1 MVPCLT
7 FLVVA
12 FTAGVHGMGT
22 RSMAALTRDAESK
35 ERPVMKVVRILQD
48 MQVELQKELE
58 EDTKVHAQLACW
70 CKTNSAEKEAAIS
83 NGNELVEKIDGEYNT
98 NFAEMQELETS
109 VGSDRTSLESNEN
122 SESSEVAL
130 RQKEA
135 KEAAAHD
142 ADLVEAITSC
152 KAAIVVLKE
161 HHALGLDQL
170 KTMAHLLQ
178 KARVTELVQRSKT
191 ITGEKLSLLKS
202 MLQVGQA
209 RPASSSSFLSL
220 ADTPFATGYASQSG
234 EILGVLEALLEQL
247 QNDLA
252 KSQKD
257 EAAAQTSFDDLKAI
271 RDSQQAETRKKNTE
285 NEIRLAHLRETN
297 VQLEEEKKAAQD
309 QLAMDTK
316 FLQSLKTRCSETDEE
331 FDRRVAD
338 RQAEL
343 KAVIDAIGILNSD
356 TSFDTFDKT
365 VSTDFLQMSS
375 SVGQKELRQRALS
388 VLRGAMSSGATSSLT
403 LVALSLQS
411 NDVFAT
417 VVTEI
422 DRLVEELGTQ
432 QKDEVDHRDA
442 CIKQLHENDLE
453 KNNADEKV
461 ATLQAKNE
469 DLEKAIAAGKE
480 EMSQL
485 AASIAESQKQLKAAT
500 DLRAEQ
506 SADFKETQA
515 GHLVAQNI
523 LIKAIQRLKEVYA
536 PELLQQSG
544 APHIQTSGNHTHEG
558 NGPARF
564 AKYEQNAGGERVVRL
579 IEEILADSRAT
590 LDDAANTEQSNAAGF
605 DELVRDSNDSMGKMR
620 DSIAVLN
627 SKVTQDTVHLESNKA
642 TLEDLSVELEGIA
655 ATNVD
660 LHNGCDYI
668 MNNFDLRQSNRA
680 AEMHALGEAKAI
692 LRGMN

>member
-1 MVPCLT
+1 
-7 FLVVA
+7 
-12 FTAGVHGMGT
+12 
-22 RSMAALTRDAESK
+22 MAALTRDAESK

-58 EDTKVHAQLACW
+58 DDNRVHAQLACW
-70 CKTNSAEKEAAIS
+70 CKTNGAEKETAIA
-83 NGNELVEKIDGEYNT
+83 NGNELVAKIDGEYKT
-98 NFAEMQELETS
+98 NFAEMQELQETL
-109 VGSDRTSLESNEN
+109 GSDRTSLEGNEN

-178 KARVTELVQRSKT
+178 KARVTELVQRSPT

-202 MLQVGQA
+202 MLQLAQG
-209 RPASSSSFLSL
+209 RPASSTSFLSVT
-220 ADTPFATGYASQSG
+220 DTPFATGYASQSG

-247 QNDLA
+247 QNDLS

-257 EAAAQTSFDDLKAI
+257 EAAAQASFEELKAI
-271 RDSQQAETRKKNTE
+271 RDSQQAETKKKNTE
-285 NEIRLAHLRETN
+285 NEIRLAQLREMN

-309 QLAMDTK
+309 QLAADTE
-316 FLQSLKTRCSETDEE
+316 FLQSLRTRCSETDAE
-331 FDRRVAD
+331 FERRLAD

-343 KAVIDAIGILNSD
+343 KAVIDAIAILNSD
-356 TSFDTFDKT
+356 TAFDTFDKT
-365 VSTDFLQMSS
+365 VSTDFLQVS
-375 SVGQKELRQRALS
+375 SVAGEQAVRQRALS
-388 VLRGAMSSGATSSLT
+388 VVRGAMIGGATSSLA

-417 VVTEI
+417 VVVEI
-422 DRLVEELGTQ
+422 DRLVEELGKQ

-442 CIKQLHENDLE
+442 CIKQLHENDLA
-453 KNNADEKV
+453 KNKADEKV

-469 DLEKAIAAGKE
+469 ELQKAIASGKE
-480 EMSQL
+480 EISQL
-485 AASIAESQKQLKAAT
+485 EASIAETQKQLKAAT

-506 SADFKETQA
+506 NADFKETQA

-536 PELLQQSG
+536 PELLQQPG

-558 NGPARF
+558 NGPVRF
-564 AKYEQNAGGERVVRL
+564 SKYEQNAGGERVVRL
-579 IEEILADSRAT
+579 LENILADSRAT
-590 LDDAANTEQSNAAGF
+590 LDDAAKTEQSYEAGF
-605 DELVRDSNDSMGKMR
+605 NELVRDSNDSMGKMKG
-620 DSIAVLN
+620 SIAVLN
-627 SKVTQDTVHLESNKA
+627 SQVTQDTVHLESNKA
-642 TLEDLSVELEGIA
+642 TLGDLNVELESIA
-655 ATNVD
+655 ATNAD

-680 AEMHALGEAKAI
+680 AEIHALGEAKAI